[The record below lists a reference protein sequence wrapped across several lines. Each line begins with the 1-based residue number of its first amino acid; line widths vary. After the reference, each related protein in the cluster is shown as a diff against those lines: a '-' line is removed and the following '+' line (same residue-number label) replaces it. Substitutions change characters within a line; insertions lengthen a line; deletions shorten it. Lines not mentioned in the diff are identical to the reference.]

1 MNERT
6 NDLVTT
12 AATTANLAGL
22 ATTAARLLVATTAFH
37 FHGVV
42 HLMGLDYNV

>member
-22 ATTAARLLVATTAFH
+22 ATSAFRPMATTAFKSLSH
-37 FHGVV
+37 F
-42 HLMGLDYNV
+42 DE